1 MLWVYDFTV
10 SHVCSSVSNGIVVAY
25 ILCFNHLITDCY
37 RTVVKLK
44 VTQLIKKQ
52 QSGWDIQ
59 KSRALDLVLDQ
70 SF

>member
-1 MLWVYDFTV
+1 MLNLCIDFTV
-10 SHVCSSVSNGIVVAY
+10 SHVCSSVSNGIIIVAY

-52 QSGWDIQ
+52 QSG
-59 KSRALDLVLDQ
+59 
-70 SF
+70 